1 MHFILREDQIL
12 HKNEQKKKP
21 RIFENV
27 KVCDVVKI

>member
-1 MHFILREDQIL
+1 MHFIIREDQIL
-12 HKNEQKKKP
+12 HKNEQKKP